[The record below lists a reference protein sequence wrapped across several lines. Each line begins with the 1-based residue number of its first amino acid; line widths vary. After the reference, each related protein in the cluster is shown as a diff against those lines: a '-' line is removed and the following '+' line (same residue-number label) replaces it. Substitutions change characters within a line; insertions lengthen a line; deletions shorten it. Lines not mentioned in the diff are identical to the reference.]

1 MSMLV
6 ARFEH
11 KHDFAFCR
19 QPVIQE
25 FCSFKMP
32 SLGLV
37 IPTYNSRRY
46 LERHVEGLLPWIDLV
61 QEIVLVDS
69 HSTDGSVEFLREHLP
84 HPNLCIT
91 QHPPGLY
98 ASWNYGISQLQ
109 TDYFIMSTTG
119 DTISREGVE
128 SLLRCAVEGR
138 CDIVLSKPV
147 FRDLQD
153 RVREIRW
160 PIDDIIDGLAADGRR
175 FMTGLEAM
183 VYAVGCPESAL
194 LGSSASN
201 LYRTAFFKERPFPP
215 DWGGG
220 GDGAWVWHHVAEA
233 RWGALAGN
241 CSTFLIHPPQSHK
254 KDLQPS
260 AKHKLD
266 EVIECSVERWVRD
279 GALTPDELA
288 LIEWPK
294 LLKAFTEYLDSKNR
308 FDAHRRQEG
317 IWFLRPSAWMQR
329 IARKQA
335 RRKLL
340 ESRDHALRALKV
352 ASL

>member
-1 MSMLV
+1 MMVFDIAMS
-6 ARFEH
+6 
-11 KHDFAFCR
+11 
-19 QPVIQE
+19 
-25 FCSFKMP
+25 

-37 IPTYNSRRY
+37 IPTLNSRRY
-46 LERHVEGLLPWIDLV
+46 LQRHVEGLMPWLDRV
-61 QEIVLVDS
+61 REIVVVDS
-69 HSTDGSVEFLREHLP
+69 HSTDGSVEFLRQHLP
-84 HPNLCIT
+84 HPNLRII

-98 ASWNYGISQLQ
+98 ASWNHGINQLQ

-128 SLLRCAVEGR
+128 SLLRCAVDGQ

-160 PIDDIIDGLAADGRR
+160 PIDDIIDGLAPNGRR
-175 FMTGLEAM
+175 FLTGLEAM
-183 VYAVGCPESAL
+183 VYAVGRPESAL

-201 LYRTAFFKERPFPP
+201 LYRTTFFKQRPFPA

-220 GDGAWVWHHVAEA
+220 GDGAWVWHYVAEA
-233 RWGALAGN
+233 RWGALAGS

-254 KDLQPS
+254 KDLQLS

-266 EVIECSVERWVRD
+266 EVIERSVERWVRD
-279 GALTPDELA
+279 GALTPEELA

-294 LLKAFTEYLDSKNR
+294 LLKTFRGYLDSKKR
-308 FDAHRRQEG
+308 FDGNRRRNG

-329 IARKQA
+329 MARKRA

-340 ESRDHALRALKV
+340 ETRDRALRVLEV
-352 ASL
+352 LSL